1 MNKVSA
7 ISNALRALQNT
18 DKDQALTTKQNQMIK
33 KSLSVLSKN
42 SQIGIIQAAIKDGKI
57 HQFDVD
63 DLNKEF
69 VSIKSSL
76 CSQDEKLLEIMG
88 NFHSLHQ
95 RQRPDQKLQ
104 TSDIGSIGS
113 FSVQKKVISKSKEE

>member
-63 DLNKEF
+63 DPTI
-69 VSIKSSL
+69 STKSLFPSSHL
-76 CSQDEKLLEIMG
+76 FALKTRNCL
-88 NFHSLHQ
+88 
-95 RQRPDQKLQ
+95 R
-104 TSDIGSIGS
+104 
-113 FSVQKKVISKSKEE
+113 